1 MTYPDI
7 CEGCILNGR
16 CECPCGDINPLYYA
30 EQELNDYYDEAIEY
44 EDSYPNE

>member
-1 MTYPDI
+1 MGPKI

-16 CECPCGDINPLYYA
+16 CECPCGDIDPLYYA